1 MTLNLQMSIIVYI
14 IYIIS
19 ANNKA
24 GEKMIGNKIK
34 TRRKELNIT
43 QEELAKMTG
52 YTTRS
57 TINKIEQEINDIPL
71 SKVSVFAKALNTT
84 PSYLM
89 GWEDEINVDMD
100 MRNNSGTI
108 SNNIGSDSTDTNNTY
123 TTNNYYS
130 SSSPKDGH
138 PRSNITSMDLFY
150 EVLMILKDMNDK
162 QLEDM
167 KRYGEFI
174 KAR

>member
-1 MTLNLQMSIIVYI
+1 MEMGEKIKYLRTRQGMTLEELGNRVGVGKSTVRKWETGAI
-14 IYIIS
+14 
-19 ANNKA
+19 AN
-24 GEKMIGNKIK
+24 MRRNKIAS
-34 TRRKELNIT
+34 
-43 QEELAKMTG
+43 LA
-52 YTTRS
+52 
-57 TINKIEQEINDIPL
+57 E
-71 SKVSVFAKALNTT
+71 ALNVS

-89 GWEDEINVDMD
+89 GWEDEYNTNIDIK
-100 MRNNSGTI
+100 NNSGSVST
-108 SNNIGSDSTDTNNTY
+108 SFGSDSNDSNTNTD

-130 SSSPKDGH
+130 SPCSKDSA

>member
-1 MTLNLQMSIIVYI
+1 MEMGEKIKYLRTRQGMTLEELGNRVGVGKSTVRKWETGAI
-14 IYIIS
+14 
-19 ANNKA
+19 AN
-24 GEKMIGNKIK
+24 MRRNKIAS
-34 TRRKELNIT
+34 
-43 QEELAKMTG
+43 LA
-52 YTTRS
+52 
-57 TINKIEQEINDIPL
+57 E
-71 SKVSVFAKALNTT
+71 ALNVS

-108 SNNIGSDSTDTNNTY
+108 SNNIGSDSSESNNTH

-130 SSSPKDGH
+130 SPCSKDSA

>member
-1 MTLNLQMSIIVYI
+1 
-14 IYIIS
+14 
-19 ANNKA
+19 
-24 GEKMIGNKIK
+24 MIGSKIK
-34 TRRKELNIT
+34 ARRKELNLT
-43 QEELAKMTG
+43 QEELASMTG

-71 SKVSVFAKALNTT
+71 SKVSVFAKALNVS

-89 GWEDEINVDMD
+89 GWEDEYNTDIDIK
-100 MRNNSGTI
+100 NNSGSVST
-108 SNNIGSDSTDTNNTY
+108 SFGSDSNDSNDSNTNTY

-130 SSSPKDGH
+130 SPCSKDSA
-138 PRSNITSMDLFY
+138 PRSNITSIDLFY

>member
-1 MTLNLQMSIIVYI
+1 MEMGEKIKYLRTRQGMTLEELGNRVGVGKSTVRKWETGAI
-14 IYIIS
+14 
-19 ANNKA
+19 AN
-24 GEKMIGNKIK
+24 MRRNKIAS
-34 TRRKELNIT
+34 
-43 QEELAKMTG
+43 LA
-52 YTTRS
+52 
-57 TINKIEQEINDIPL
+57 E
-71 SKVSVFAKALNTT
+71 ALNVS

-89 GWEDEINVDMD
+89 GWEDEYNTNIDIK
-100 MRNNSGTI
+100 NNSGSVST
-108 SNNIGSDSTDTNNTY
+108 SFGSDSNDSNTNTH

-130 SSSPKDGH
+130 SPCSKDSA

>member
-1 MTLNLQMSIIVYI
+1 MKI
-14 IYIIS
+14 
-19 ANNKA
+19 
-24 GEKMIGNKIK
+24 GERIK
-34 TRRKELNIT
+34 NRRIELNIT
-43 QEELAKMTG
+43 QDELARRLG
-52 YTTRS
+52 YSDKSSISRMENSSKLTL
-57 TINKIEQEINDIPL
+57 NKVQLLAE
-71 SKVSVFAKALNTT
+71 ALNVS

-89 GWEDEINVDMD
+89 GWEDEINIDTD
-100 MRNNSGTI
+100 ISNNSGTI

-130 SSSPKDGH
+130 SPRSKDSA
-138 PRSNITSMDLFY
+138 PRSNITSIDLFY

>member
-1 MTLNLQMSIIVYI
+1 MEMGEKIKYLRTRQGMTLEELGNRVGVGKSTVRKWETGAI
-14 IYIIS
+14 
-19 ANNKA
+19 AN
-24 GEKMIGNKIK
+24 MRRNKIAS
-34 TRRKELNIT
+34 
-43 QEELAKMTG
+43 LA
-52 YTTRS
+52 
-57 TINKIEQEINDIPL
+57 E
-71 SKVSVFAKALNTT
+71 ALNVS

-89 GWEDEINVDMD
+89 GWEDEYNTNIDIK
-100 MRNNSGTI
+100 NNSGSVST
-108 SNNIGSDSTDTNNTY
+108 SFGSDSNDSNTNTY

-130 SSSPKDGH
+130 SPCSKDSA
-138 PRSNITSMDLFY
+138 PRSNITSIDLFY

>member
-1 MTLNLQMSIIVYI
+1 MSIIVYI

-100 MRNNSGTI
+100 MRNNSDTI
-108 SNNIGSDSTDTNNTY
+108 SNNIGSDSMDTNNTY
-123 TTNNYYS
+123 TTNNCYS

-138 PRSNITSMDLFY
+138 PCSKITSMDLFY

>member
-1 MTLNLQMSIIVYI
+1 MPIV
-14 IYIIS
+14 
-19 ANNKA
+19 KWVRT
-24 GEKMIGNKIK
+24 MIGNKIK

-57 TINKIEQEINDIPL
+57 TINKIEQGINDMPL

-89 GWEDEINVDMD
+89 GWEDEINIDTDMS
-100 MRNNSGTI
+100 NNSGTI
-108 SNNIGSDSTDTNNTY
+108 SNNIAPDASESNNTY

-130 SSSPKDGH
+130 SPYSQRGTSENNNTKAT
-138 PRSNITSMDLFY
+138 ITSKELFY
-150 EVLMILKDMNDK
+150 EMLMILKDMDDE
-162 QLEDM
+162 QLKDM
-167 KRYGEFI
+167 IRYGNFI
-174 KAR
+174 LKG

>member
-1 MTLNLQMSIIVYI
+1 
-14 IYIIS
+14 
-19 ANNKA
+19 
-24 GEKMIGNKIK
+24 MIGSKIK
-34 TRRKELNIT
+34 ARRKELNLT
-43 QEELAKMTG
+43 QEELASMTG

-71 SKVSVFAKALNTT
+71 SKVSVFAKALNVS

-89 GWEDEINVDMD
+89 GWEDEYNTNIDIK
-100 MRNNSGTI
+100 NNSGSVST
-108 SNNIGSDSTDTNNTY
+108 SFGSDSNDSNTNTY

-130 SSSPKDGH
+130 SPCSKDSA
-138 PRSNITSMDLFY
+138 PRSNITSIDLFY

>member
-1 MTLNLQMSIIVYI
+1 MSIIVYI

-108 SNNIGSDSTDTNNTY
+108 SNNIGSDSSESNNTH

-130 SSSPKDGH
+130 SPCSK
-138 PRSNITSMDLFY
+138 TSTIVNHDVDTSINSKELFY
-150 EVLMILKDMNDK
+150 ELLLTLKDMSDE
-162 QLEDM
+162 QLKDM
-167 KRYGEFI
+167 IRYGNFI
-174 KAR
+174 LKG

>member
-1 MTLNLQMSIIVYI
+1 
-14 IYIIS
+14 
-19 ANNKA
+19 
-24 GEKMIGNKIK
+24 MIGSKIK
-34 TRRKELNIT
+34 ARRKELNLT
-43 QEELAKMTG
+43 QEELASMTG

-71 SKVSVFAKALNTT
+71 SKVSAFAKALNVS

-89 GWEDEINVDMD
+89 GWEDEINIDTD
-100 MRNNSGTI
+100 ISNNSGTI

-130 SSSPKDGH
+130 SPRSKDSA
-138 PRSNITSMDLFY
+138 PRSNITSIDLFY

>member
-1 MTLNLQMSIIVYI
+1 MKIGTRVKNRRLELDMTQDELAQRLGYSDKSSISRIEKSSKLTLNRVQL
-14 IYIIS
+14 
-19 ANNKA
+19 
-24 GEKMIGNKIK
+24 
-34 TRRKELNIT
+34 
-43 QEELAKMTG
+43 LA
-52 YTTRS
+52 
-57 TINKIEQEINDIPL
+57 D
-71 SKVSVFAKALNTT
+71 ALNVS

-89 GWEDEINVDMD
+89 GWEDEYNTDMNID
-100 MRNNSGTI
+100 NNSGSM
-108 SNNIGSDSTDTNNTY
+108 SNSFDSDSNDTNTH

-130 SSSPKDGH
+130 SPCSKDSAS
-138 PRSNITSMDLFY
+138 RSNITSMDLFY

>member
-1 MTLNLQMSIIVYI
+1 MEIGEKIKHLRTRQGMTLEEL
-14 IYIIS
+14 
-19 ANNKA
+19 
-24 GEKMIGNKIK
+24 GEKVGVGKSTVRKWETGAIANMRHNKIAS
-34 TRRKELNIT
+34 
-43 QEELAKMTG
+43 LA
-52 YTTRS
+52 
-57 TINKIEQEINDIPL
+57 D
-71 SKVSVFAKALNTT
+71 ALNVS

-89 GWEDEINVDMD
+89 GWEDEINIDTDMS
-100 MRNNSGTI
+100 NNSGTI

-130 SSSPKDGH
+130 SPCSKDSA

>member
-1 MTLNLQMSIIVYI
+1 MTLNPQVFIIIYT

-19 ANNKA
+19 LKLS
-24 GEKMIGNKIK
+24 GIIMIGSKIK
-34 TRRKELNIT
+34 ARRKELNLT
-43 QEELAKMTG
+43 QEELASMTG

-71 SKVSVFAKALNTT
+71 SKVSVFAKALNVS

-89 GWEDEINVDMD
+89 GWEDEYNTDIDMK
-100 MRNNSGTI
+100 NNSGNI
-108 SNNIGSDSTDTNNTY
+108 SNSFGSDSNDTNTNTY
-123 TTNNYYS
+123 TTNNYF
-130 SSSPKDGH
+130 SSPCSKDSA
-138 PRSNITSMDLFY
+138 PRSNITSIDLFY

>member
-1 MTLNLQMSIIVYI
+1 MEIGEKIKYLRTRQGMTLEEL
-14 IYIIS
+14 
-19 ANNKA
+19 
-24 GEKMIGNKIK
+24 GEKVGVGKSTVRKWETGAIANMRRNKIAS
-34 TRRKELNIT
+34 
-43 QEELAKMTG
+43 LA
-52 YTTRS
+52 
-57 TINKIEQEINDIPL
+57 D
-71 SKVSVFAKALNTT
+71 ALNVS

-89 GWEDEINVDMD
+89 GWEDEYNTDMNID
-100 MRNNSGTI
+100 SNSGSV
-108 SNNIGSDSTDTNNTY
+108 SNSFGSDSTDTNNTY

-130 SSSPKDGH
+130 SPCSKDSA

>member
-1 MTLNLQMSIIVYI
+1 MPIVKWVRI
-14 IYIIS
+14 
-19 ANNKA
+19 
-24 GEKMIGNKIK
+24 MIGNKIK

-57 TINKIEQEINDIPL
+57 TINKIEQGINDMPL

-89 GWEDEINVDMD
+89 GWEDEVNIDMD
-100 MRNNSGTI
+100 MSNNSGTI
-108 SNNIGSDSTDTNNTY
+108 SNNIAPDSTDTNNTY

-130 SSSPKDGH
+130 SPCSQKEATTNKDVKATV
-138 PRSNITSMDLFY
+138 TSKELFY
-150 EVLMILKDMNDK
+150 ELLLTLKDMSDE
-162 QLEDM
+162 QLKDM
-167 KRYGEFI
+167 IRYGNFI
-174 KAR
+174 LKG

>member
-1 MTLNLQMSIIVYI
+1 MEMGEKIKYLRTRQGMTLEELGNRVGVGKSTVRKWETGAI
-14 IYIIS
+14 
-19 ANNKA
+19 AN
-24 GEKMIGNKIK
+24 MRRNKIAS
-34 TRRKELNIT
+34 
-43 QEELAKMTG
+43 LA
-52 YTTRS
+52 
-57 TINKIEQEINDIPL
+57 E
-71 SKVSVFAKALNTT
+71 ALNVS

-89 GWEDEINVDMD
+89 GWEDEYNTNIDIK
-100 MRNNSGTI
+100 NNSGSVST
-108 SNNIGSDSTDTNNTY
+108 SFGSDSNDSNTNTC

-130 SSSPKDGH
+130 SPCSKDSA

>member
-1 MTLNLQMSIIVYI
+1 MSIIVYI

-108 SNNIGSDSTDTNNTY
+108 SNNIGSDSSESNNTH

-130 SSSPKDGH
+130 SPCSKDSA

>member
-1 MTLNLQMSIIVYI
+1 MEMGEKIKYLRTRQGMTLEELGNRVGVGKSTVRKWETGAI
-14 IYIIS
+14 
-19 ANNKA
+19 AN
-24 GEKMIGNKIK
+24 MRRNKIAS
-34 TRRKELNIT
+34 
-43 QEELAKMTG
+43 LA
-52 YTTRS
+52 
-57 TINKIEQEINDIPL
+57 E
-71 SKVSVFAKALNTT
+71 ALNVS

-108 SNNIGSDSTDTNNTY
+108 SNNIDSDSSESNNTH

-130 SSSPKDGH
+130 SPCSKDSA

>member
-100 MRNNSGTI
+100 MRNNSDTI
-108 SNNIGSDSTDTNNTY
+108 SNNIGSDSMDTNNTY
-123 TTNNYYS
+123 TTNNCYS

-138 PRSNITSMDLFY
+138 PCSKITSMDLFY

>member
-1 MTLNLQMSIIVYI
+1 MEMGEKIKYLRTRQGMTLEELGNRVGVGKSTVRKWETGAI
-14 IYIIS
+14 
-19 ANNKA
+19 AN
-24 GEKMIGNKIK
+24 MRRNKIAS
-34 TRRKELNIT
+34 
-43 QEELAKMTG
+43 LA
-52 YTTRS
+52 
-57 TINKIEQEINDIPL
+57 E
-71 SKVSVFAKALNTT
+71 ALNVS

-89 GWEDEINVDMD
+89 GWEDEYNTDMNID
-100 MRNNSGTI
+100 NNSGSVST
-108 SNNIGSDSTDTNNTY
+108 SFGSDSNDSNTNTY

-130 SSSPKDGH
+130 SPCSKDSA